1 MIARRF
7 TTEQA
12 QALVRGQ
19 RVAHFIG
26 GGTSYRPVTFL
37 GLIDGTTRAMIQ
49 FGDSPTRPVEVK
61 NLGPLEG
68 RIEEAPN
75 AAS

>member
-7 TTEQA
+7 TSEQA

-26 GGTSYRPVTFL
+26 GGTNYRPVVFL
-37 GLIDGTTRAMIQ
+37 GLIPGTPRAMIQ
-49 FGDSPTRPVEVK
+49 FGDAPTRPVEIR

-68 RIEEAPN
+68 RIEEAPD
-75 AAS
+75 AV

>member
-12 QALVRGQ
+12 QGLVRGQ
-19 RVAHFIG
+19 RVAHFVG
-26 GGTSYRPVTFL
+26 GGTNYRPVTFL
-37 GLIDGTTRAMIQ
+37 GLIPGTTRAMIQ
-49 FGDSPTRPVEVK
+49 PGENPTRPVEIR

-68 RIEEAPN
+68 RIEETR
-75 AAS
+75 S

>member
-7 TTEQA
+7 TTDQA

-26 GGTSYRPVTFL
+26 GGTNYRPVTFL

-49 FGDSPTRPVEVK
+49 FQDAPTRPVEIR
-61 NLGPLEG
+61 NLGPLED
-68 RIEEAPN
+68 RIEE
-75 AAS
+75 SVS